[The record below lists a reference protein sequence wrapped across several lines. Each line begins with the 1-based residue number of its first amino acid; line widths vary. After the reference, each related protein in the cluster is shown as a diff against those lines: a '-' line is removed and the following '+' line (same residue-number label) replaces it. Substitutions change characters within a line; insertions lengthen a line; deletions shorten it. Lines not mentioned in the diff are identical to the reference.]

1 MQSQKSAVY
10 TAPAVADRV
19 VQFQNALDVPPYVVV
34 ENLDGAVSVP
44 IKYQESD
51 DGSTWTDIAGTNAT
65 VNPGQSVSCSV
76 VTSRAR
82 VALHAGGNANVLVT
96 VNRTVNGAPLN
107 LGSA

>member
-10 TAPAVADRV
+10 TAPAVAAKV
-19 VQFQNALDVPPYVVV
+19 VEFNNSLDLAPYVTV

-44 IKYQESD
+44 IKFQESD

-65 VNPGQSVSCSV
+65 VNPGQSVGCSV

-82 VALHAGGNANVLVT
+82 IALHAGGNARVLVSI
-96 VNRTVNGAPLN
+96 NRTVNGSPTN